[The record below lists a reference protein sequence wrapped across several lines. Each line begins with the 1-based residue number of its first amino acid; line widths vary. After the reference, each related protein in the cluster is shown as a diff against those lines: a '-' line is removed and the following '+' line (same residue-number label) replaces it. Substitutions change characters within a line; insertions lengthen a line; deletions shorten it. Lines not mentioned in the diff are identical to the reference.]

1 MRHLL
6 PAAAALM
13 AAGAA
18 QASTPPP
25 TPPPPAGLSA
35 IPQAAPPAEGRVV
48 LRCKVTAERTLES
61 CAVASETPAG
71 HGLGQAALDMA
82 RQVKI
87 NDGTFKPEMVGRTL
101 EIPMRFAQDSPAE
114 DEQPLAKMP

>member
-6 PAAAALM
+6 PAAVALM

-18 QASTPPP
+18 QASAPAPA
-25 TPPPPAGLSA
+25 PPPPGLSA
-35 IPQAAPPAEGRVV
+35 VPQAAPAAEGHVV
-48 LRCKVTAERTLES
+48 LRCKVTAERTLEG

-71 HGLGQAALDMA
+71 HGLGQAALNMA
-82 RQVKI
+82 KQVKI

-101 EIPMRFAQDSPAE
+101 EIPMRFAQDAAPE
-114 DEQPLAKMP
+114 DEEPLAKMP

>member
-6 PAAAALM
+6 PAAVALM

-18 QASTPPP
+18 QASAPASAPPP
-25 TPPPPAGLSA
+25 AAGLSA
-35 IPQAAPPAEGRVV
+35 VPQAAPAAEGHVV
-48 LRCKVTAERTLES
+48 LRCKVTAERTLEG

-71 HGLGQAALDMA
+71 HGLGQAALNMA
-82 RQVKI
+82 KQVKI

-101 EIPMRFAQDSPAE
+101 EIPMRFAQDAAPE
-114 DEQPLAKMP
+114 DEEPLAKMP